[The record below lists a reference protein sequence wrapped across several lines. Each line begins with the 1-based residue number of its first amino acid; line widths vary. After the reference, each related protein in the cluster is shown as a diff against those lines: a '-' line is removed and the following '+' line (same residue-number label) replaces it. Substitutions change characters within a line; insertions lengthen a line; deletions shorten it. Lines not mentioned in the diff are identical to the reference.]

1 MKNSL
6 DILVGIISEK
16 FGVDGSQ
23 INPNANLR
31 DDLNLSKIE
40 IIDLIEMLTSKF
52 NISMPEDLNIESLST
67 VSDVLNL
74 IEQQSTEI

>member
-16 FGVDGSQ
+16 FGVEGIQ

-40 IIDLIEMLTSKF
+40 IIDLVEMLTSKF

-74 IEQQSTEI
+74 IEQQSSEM

>member
-1 MKNSL
+1 MINSL
-6 DILVGIISEK
+6 DKLAGIISEK
-16 FGVDGSQ
+16 FGVDRVQ
-23 INPNANLR
+23 INQNANLR

-40 IIDLIEMLTSKF
+40 IIDMIDMLTSKF

-74 IEQQSTEI
+74 IEQQSSEM